1 MDMLGIWVIS
11 IGGWGTSDPA
21 SDRWPSEL
29 PSTWVKRCVC
39 CWQVSWKGVTL
50 HYIGTL
56 MMNRQRVLVNATRS
70 FELQNLNFFPA
81 GARYQ
86 ERILAGSKW
95 LGKLL
100 WVIHASDG
108 MFFHFKNKAF
118 RVYYCPFLSAE
129 LRNNFLHKPQEQ
141 VLPTLCCIA
150 MLIKDYC
157 VFKNIV
163 VLFDLSAVSEK
174 KNHLYQASFTRVCF
188 FLLLLQVVYSH
199 NIHFFNQLFEW
210 FDTWQKLNQAGF
222 F

>member
-1 MDMLGIWVIS
+1 M
-11 IGGWGTSDPA
+11 
-21 SDRWPSEL
+21 
-29 PSTWVKRCVC
+29 KRCVC

-56 MMNRQRVLVNATRS
+56 MMNQQRVLVNATRS

-129 LRNNFLHKPQEQ
+129 LRNNFLHKPQE
-141 VLPTLCCIA
+141 T
-150 MLIKDYC
+150 
-157 VFKNIV
+157 
-163 VLFDLSAVSEK
+163 
-174 KNHLYQASFTRVCF
+174 SFTNTVLYCHADKRLLCLQKYSVVVWSECSEWKRESFVSSIFHQGLF
-188 FLLLLQVVYSH
+188 FLLLLQVVYSQ
-199 NIHFFNQLFEW
+199 NI
-210 FDTWQKLNQAGF
+210 
-222 F
+222 

>member
-1 MDMLGIWVIS
+1 MIADSEYWRNLCSFNLVGSCKLQNSKFFAIGVSIILVECKWLGN
-11 IGGWGTSDPA
+11 
-21 SDRWPSEL
+21 L
-29 PSTWVKRCVC
+29 LFLLN
-39 CWQVSWKGVTL
+39 SWS
-50 HYIGTL
+50 
-56 MMNRQRVLVNATRS
+56 RS
-70 FELQNLNFFPA
+70 FKLQNLNIFPA

-118 RVYYCPFLSAE
+118 RVYCCPFLSAE

-141 VLPTLCCIA
+141 VFPTLCCIA

-163 VLFDLSAVSEK
+163 LLFDLSAVSEK
-174 KNHLYQASFTRVCF
+174 ESFVSSIFHQGLF
-188 FLLLLQVVYSH
+188 FL
-199 NIHFFNQLFEW
+199 
-210 FDTWQKLNQAGF
+210 
-222 F
+222 